1 MGRELNP
8 HEFIREWGLTV
19 VLLPLVHSEGAGDAE
34 TFRLP
39 HTGGLQT
46 REKGQLKIQCRSD
59 VCLGVQLFVDL
70 QFHSSSCEG

>member
-1 MGRELNP
+1 MGRKLNP

-46 REKGQLKIQCRSD
+46 REKGQLMIQWRFD
-59 VCLGVQLFVDL
+59 VCSAICRLAISQQLL
-70 QFHSSSCEG
+70 